1 MNSTLVRGNIHTTK
15 EKNTCTGGLKMT
27 REQKIEWL
35 KNASNEE
42 LMEQYDTSLR
52 YMDKNAFEIEYL
64 EDMDLVRAEVLRR
77 MSK

>member
-1 MNSTLVRGNIHTTK
+1 
-15 EKNTCTGGLKMT
+15 MT

-77 MSK
+77 MRK

>member
-1 MNSTLVRGNIHTTK
+1 MK
-15 EKNTCTGGLKMT
+15 

-42 LMEQYDTSLR
+42 LMEQYDISLKYR
-52 YMDKNAFEIEYL
+52 EKDIFNKQYL
-64 EDMDLVRAEVLRR
+64 ESLELCKNEILRR

>member
-1 MNSTLVRGNIHTTK
+1 MLLFVKIGVDRLPTRVKG
-15 EKNTCTGGLKMT
+15 EKVMT

-42 LMEQYDTSLR
+42 LMEQYDISLKYR
-52 YMDKNAFEIEYL
+52 EKDIFNKQYL
-64 EDMDLVRAEVLRR
+64 ESLELCKNEILRR